1 MEIGEGERHAH
12 LKTAH
17 LTLLSPSDNG
27 KITLFASQAHVAK
40 NHVARA
46 GLDELA
52 VHKKNSMMTKSW
64 LLDGQIKEVKA
75 KLKGFE
81 SVDPV
86 RCDAWCVSFARSCQ
100 DRLGQRWMCCK
111 IGVIS
116 SVDAMHL
123 QIPESRKRVRRDLR

>member
-81 SVDPV
+81 IPRALHIEVEPFAVENGLLTPTFKLKRPV
-86 RCDAWCVSFARSCQ
+86 AKKHYRAIIDSLYAQLSGSAPPAR
-100 DRLGQRWMCCK
+100 L
-111 IGVIS
+111 
-116 SVDAMHL
+116 
-123 QIPESRKRVRRDLR
+123 